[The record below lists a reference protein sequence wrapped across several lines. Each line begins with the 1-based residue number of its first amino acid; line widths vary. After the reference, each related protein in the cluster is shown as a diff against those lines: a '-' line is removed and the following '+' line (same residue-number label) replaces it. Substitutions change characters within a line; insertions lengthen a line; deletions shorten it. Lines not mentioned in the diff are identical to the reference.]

1 MRISL
6 ICLLCAAATLAAP
19 KRLPLRQFARVVV
32 YRDSQKDPGRW
43 IGQTAVGEYRHP
55 KTKVTVFLLAM
66 HHVGSRA
73 YFDGLT
79 RHTLDA
85 DMVLTEGAAGE
96 LANDEPNP
104 KNYPEA
110 GRWIGRNLSAG
121 AAIMDHSQQ
130 WHWESDIADK
140 RWHHIDMKPGA
151 LFEGI
156 QKIGPD
162 LITKGLKSQTLRW
175 EWIAKSGTKKQR
187 AEARTEVTKTIIA
200 ALSNDAWSSQQP
212 ETAADR
218 WDRKREAVMFKHI
231 KTAVESKK
239 HKRITVIVGAQH
251 ARYLAPK
258 LIAELGLRLRSTA
271 WHDFLDHVVT
281 AREPE
286 KR

>member
-1 MRISL
+1 MRVSL
-6 ICLLCAAATLAAP
+6 ICLVCAAAALAAP
-19 KRLPLRQFARVVV
+19 KRLPLRQFARVVF

-55 KTKVTVFLLAM
+55 KTKVTIFLLAM
-66 HHVGSRA
+66 HHVGNRA

-85 DMVLTEGAAGE
+85 DIVLTEGAAGE
-96 LANDEPNP
+96 LATEKP
-104 KNYPEA
+104 KPENYPEA
-110 GRWIGRNLSAG
+110 GRWLGRNLSAG

-156 QKIGPD
+156 EQAGSD
-162 LITKGLKSQTLRW
+162 LIPKGLKSQTLRW
-175 EWIAKSGTKKQR
+175 ESIAKSGTKEQR
-187 AEARTEVTKTIIA
+187 AEARAEVAKTIIA
-200 ALSNDAWSSQQP
+200 ALSNDAWRSRQP
-212 ETAADR
+212 ETVGDR
-218 WDRKREAVMFKHI
+218 WHRKREAVMFKHI

-239 HKRITVIVGAQH
+239 HRRITVIVGAQH

-258 LIAELGLRLRSTA
+258 LIAELGLRHRSTA
-271 WHDFLDHVVT
+271 WHDFLDHEV
-281 AREPE
+281 PPGKPG